1 MIDINRLQKT
11 SGIIGNT
18 EAIQEVL
25 EMIVQ
30 VGPVD
35 ITVLITGESGTGK
48 EKVAK
53 SIHKSSKRTHEPLII
68 VNCGAIPE
76 GIIES
81 ELFGHKKGAFTGAG
95 DDRKGY
101 FETAN
106 KGTVFLDEIGET
118 PLETQVK
125 LLRVLENGEFIRVG
139 DSKTLH
145 TDVRIIAATNKNLE
159 SLVKKGDFRQDL
171 YYRLKTVSIHVPAL
185 RQRIEDLSLFVE
197 RFALEF
203 TRTNDIVYRGFM
215 PEAIRLMKQYNWPGN
230 VRELKNFVESIL
242 VLEKGERVT
251 SEMVERKLRPSLE
264 TALQNPHLPVLV
276 DQSPERV
283 ENELILRQLFLLR
296 QDVELIRKTMNKQE
310 RGNDTLH
317 YINESVQDVPV
328 TMEIDSQADT
338 LIRPDAIGDMTLE
351 DLEKEAIK
359 RTLKFFNKNRRA
371 AARSLGMSERTLY
384 RKINDYGLG
393 NFRGR
398 MIETFITDI
407 NFTLKNRVLGEYDPR
422 CARVA
427 IINDKEFEMLR
438 EPELAGC
445 EPGSLDSYKQKL
457 DFQSNWIV
465 E

>member
-35 ITVLITGESGTGK
+35 ITVLVTGESGTGK

-53 SIHKSSKRTHEPLII
+53 AIHKSSKRTHEPLII

-106 KGTVFLDEIGET
+106 KGTIFLDEIGET

-159 SLVKKGDFRQDL
+159 YLVKKGDFRQDL

-185 RQRIEDLSLFVE
+185 RQRVEDLALFVE

-251 SEMVERKLRPSLE
+251 SEMVERKLRPSLD

-296 QDVELIRKTMNKQE
+296 QDVELIRKIMNKQE

-328 TMEIDSQADT
+328 TMEIDSKADT

-384 RKINDYGLG
+384 RKINDYGLE
-393 NFRGR
+393 RKIKR
-398 MIETFITDI
+398 KYE
-407 NFTLKNRVLGEYDPR
+407 KQSQE
-422 CARVA
+422 
-427 IINDKEFEMLR
+427 DK
-438 EPELAGC
+438 
-445 EPGSLDSYKQKL
+445 K
-457 DFQSNWIV
+457 
-465 E
+465 

>member
-1 MIDINRLQKT
+1 MVDINRLQKT

-35 ITVLITGESGTGK
+35 ITVLVTGESGTGK

-53 SIHKSSKRTHEPLII
+53 AIHKSSKRTHEPLII

-106 KGTVFLDEIGET
+106 KGTIFLDEIGET

-185 RQRIEDLSLFVE
+185 RQRVEDLSLFVE

-251 SEMVERKLRPSLE
+251 SEMVERKLRPSLD
-264 TALQNPHLPVLV
+264 TGLQNPHLPVLV

-296 QDVELIRKTMNKQE
+296 QDVELIRKIMNEQA

-328 TMEIDSQADT
+328 TMEIDSKADT

-384 RKINDYGLG
+384 RKINDYGLE
-393 NFRGR
+393 RKIKR
-398 MIETFITDI
+398 KYE
-407 NFTLKNRVLGEYDPR
+407 KQSQE
-422 CARVA
+422 
-427 IINDKEFEMLR
+427 DK
-438 EPELAGC
+438 
-445 EPGSLDSYKQKL
+445 K
-457 DFQSNWIV
+457 
-465 E
+465 

>member
-35 ITVLITGESGTGK
+35 ITVLVTGESGTGK

-106 KGTVFLDEIGET
+106 KGTLFLDEIGET

-139 DSKTLH
+139 DSNTLH

-296 QDVELIRKTMNKQE
+296 QDVEIIRKVMNEQE
-310 RGNDTLH
+310 IGNDTLR

-384 RKINDYGLG
+384 RKINDYGLE
-393 NFRGR
+393 RKIKR
-398 MIETFITDI
+398 KYE
-407 NFTLKNRVLGEYDPR
+407 K
-422 CARVA
+422 
-427 IINDKEFEMLR
+427 
-438 EPELAGC
+438 
-445 EPGSLDSYKQKL
+445 
-457 DFQSNWIV
+457 
-465 E
+465 

>member
-53 SIHKSSKRTHEPLII
+53 AIHKSSKRTHEPLII

-95 DDRKGY
+95 GDRKGY
-101 FETAN
+101 FEAAN

-125 LLRVLENGEFIRVG
+125 LLRVLENGEFIHVG
-139 DSKTLH
+139 DSKTLY

-185 RQRIEDLSLFVE
+185 RQRVEDLSLFVE

-251 SEMVERKLRPSLE
+251 SEMVERKLRPSLD

-296 QDVELIRKTMNKQE
+296 QDVELIRKIMNEQA
-310 RGNDTLH
+310 RGNDALH

-384 RKINDYGLG
+384 RKINDYGLE
-393 NFRGR
+393 RKIKR
-398 MIETFITDI
+398 KYE
-407 NFTLKNRVLGEYDPR
+407 KQSQE
-422 CARVA
+422 
-427 IINDKEFEMLR
+427 DK
-438 EPELAGC
+438 
-445 EPGSLDSYKQKL
+445 K
-457 DFQSNWIV
+457 
-465 E
+465 

>member
-53 SIHKSSKRTHEPLII
+53 AIHKSSKRTHEPLII

-139 DSKTLH
+139 DSNTLH

-251 SEMVERKLRPSLE
+251 SEMVERKLRPSLD
-264 TALQNPHLPVLV
+264 TGLQNPHLPVLV

-296 QDVELIRKTMNKQE
+296 QDVEIIRKVMNEQE
-310 RGNDTLH
+310 IGNDTLR

-328 TMEIDSQADT
+328 TMEIDSQVDT

-384 RKINDYGLG
+384 RKINDYGLE
-393 NFRGR
+393 RKIKR
-398 MIETFITDI
+398 KYE
-407 NFTLKNRVLGEYDPR
+407 KQSQE
-422 CARVA
+422 
-427 IINDKEFEMLR
+427 DK
-438 EPELAGC
+438 
-445 EPGSLDSYKQKL
+445 K
-457 DFQSNWIV
+457 
-465 E
+465 

>member
-25 EMIVQ
+25 EMIIQ

-53 SIHKSSKRTHEPLII
+53 SIHKSSKRTHESLII

-139 DSKTLH
+139 DSNTLH

-296 QDVELIRKTMNKQE
+296 QDVELIRKIMNEQA

-328 TMEIDSQADT
+328 TMEIDSQVDT

-384 RKINDYGLG
+384 RKINDYGLE
-393 NFRGR
+393 RKIKR
-398 MIETFITDI
+398 KYE
-407 NFTLKNRVLGEYDPR
+407 KQSQE
-422 CARVA
+422 
-427 IINDKEFEMLR
+427 DK
-438 EPELAGC
+438 
-445 EPGSLDSYKQKL
+445 K
-457 DFQSNWIV
+457 
-465 E
+465 

>member
-25 EMIVQ
+25 EMIIQ

-53 SIHKSSKRTHEPLII
+53 SIHKSSKRTHEALMI

-139 DSKTLH
+139 DSNTLH

-251 SEMVERKLRPSLE
+251 SEMVERKLRPSLD
-264 TALQNPHLPVLV
+264 TTLQNPHLPVVV

-296 QDVELIRKTMNKQE
+296 QDVELIRKIMNKQE

-328 TMEIDSQADT
+328 TMEIDSQADA

-384 RKINDYGLG
+384 RKINDYGLE
-393 NFRGR
+393 RKIKR
-398 MIETFITDI
+398 RYE
-407 NFTLKNRVLGEYDPR
+407 K
-422 CARVA
+422 
-427 IINDKEFEMLR
+427 
-438 EPELAGC
+438 
-445 EPGSLDSYKQKL
+445 
-457 DFQSNWIV
+457 
-465 E
+465 

>member
-25 EMIVQ
+25 EMIIQ

-53 SIHKSSKRTHEPLII
+53 SIHKSSKRTHEALII

-139 DSKTLH
+139 DSNTLH

-296 QDVELIRKTMNKQE
+296 QDVEIIRKVMNEQE
-310 RGNDTLH
+310 IGNDTLR

-384 RKINDYGLG
+384 RKINDYGLE
-393 NFRGR
+393 RKIKR
-398 MIETFITDI
+398 RYE
-407 NFTLKNRVLGEYDPR
+407 KQSQE
-422 CARVA
+422 
-427 IINDKEFEMLR
+427 DK
-438 EPELAGC
+438 
-445 EPGSLDSYKQKL
+445 K
-457 DFQSNWIV
+457 
-465 E
+465 

>member
-35 ITVLITGESGTGK
+35 ITVLVTGESGTGK

-53 SIHKSSKRTHEPLII
+53 AIHKSSKRTHEPLII

-106 KGTVFLDEIGET
+106 KGTIFLDEIGET

-139 DSKTLH
+139 DSNTLH

-185 RQRIEDLSLFVE
+185 RQRVEDLSLFVE

-251 SEMVERKLRPSLE
+251 SEMVERKLRPSLD

-296 QDVELIRKTMNKQE
+296 QDVELIRKIMNEQA

-328 TMEIDSQADT
+328 TMEIDSKADT

-384 RKINDYGLG
+384 RKINDYGL
-393 NFRGR
+393 
-398 MIETFITDI
+398 
-407 NFTLKNRVLGEYDPR
+407 
-422 CARVA
+422 
-427 IINDKEFEMLR
+427 
-438 EPELAGC
+438 
-445 EPGSLDSYKQKL
+445 
-457 DFQSNWIV
+457 
-465 E
+465 

>member
-35 ITVLITGESGTGK
+35 ITVLVTGESGTGK

-53 SIHKSSKRTHEPLII
+53 AIHKSSKRTHEPLII

-106 KGTVFLDEIGET
+106 KGTIFLDEIGET

-139 DSKTLH
+139 DSNTLH

-185 RQRIEDLSLFVE
+185 RQRVEDLSLFVE

-251 SEMVERKLRPSLE
+251 SEMVERKLRPSLD

-296 QDVELIRKTMNKQE
+296 QDVELIRKIMNEQA

-328 TMEIDSQADT
+328 TMEIDSQVDT

-384 RKINDYGLG
+384 RKINDYGLE
-393 NFRGR
+393 RKIKR
-398 MIETFITDI
+398 KYE
-407 NFTLKNRVLGEYDPR
+407 KQSQE
-422 CARVA
+422 
-427 IINDKEFEMLR
+427 DK
-438 EPELAGC
+438 
-445 EPGSLDSYKQKL
+445 K
-457 DFQSNWIV
+457 
-465 E
+465 

>member
-35 ITVLITGESGTGK
+35 ITVLVTGESGTGK

-53 SIHKSSKRTHEPLII
+53 AIHKSSKRTHEPLII

-95 DDRKGY
+95 EDRKGY

-185 RQRIEDLSLFVE
+185 RQRVEDLSLFVE

-251 SEMVERKLRPSLE
+251 SEMVERKLRPSLD
-264 TALQNPHLPVLV
+264 TGLQNPHLPVLV

-296 QDVELIRKTMNKQE
+296 QDVELIRKIMNEQA

-328 TMEIDSQADT
+328 TMEIDSKADT

-384 RKINDYGLG
+384 RKINDYGLE
-393 NFRGR
+393 RKIKR
-398 MIETFITDI
+398 KYE
-407 NFTLKNRVLGEYDPR
+407 KQSQE
-422 CARVA
+422 
-427 IINDKEFEMLR
+427 DK
-438 EPELAGC
+438 
-445 EPGSLDSYKQKL
+445 K
-457 DFQSNWIV
+457 
-465 E
+465 